1 MVDKDVLGK
10 KNEKIHCI
18 LKGASDVSFIFL
30 LSYYLLTKKKIKFK
44 PICFWPSR
52 LGQSVRVG
60 GFFVL

>member
-30 LSYYLLTKKKIKFK
+30 LSYYLLTKKKLSLSLYVFGH
-44 PICFWPSR
+44 P
-52 LGQSVRVG
+52 G
-60 GFFVL
+60 